1 MVRDNLPYL
10 LAKSKINL
18 MAQQAIIYILC
29 LDVIHV
35 DAFSSSENPVGGS
48 SRVMLSIL
56 ISQQQ
61 SQCCR
66 KCQRSIHDHAA
77 VTRAAMGGGNKNDAA
92 GSR

>member
-48 SRVMLSIL
+48 SDAVDLNLATTIAML
-56 ISQQQ
+56 QEVP
-61 SQCCR
+61 
-66 KCQRSIHDHAA
+66 K
-77 VTRAAMGGGNKNDAA
+77 VNT
-92 GSR
+92 

>member
-18 MAQQAIIYILC
+18 MAIINILC

-48 SRVMLSIL
+48 SDAVDLNLATTIAML
-56 ISQQQ
+56 QEVP
-61 SQCCR
+61 
-66 KCQRSIHDHAA
+66 K
-77 VTRAAMGGGNKNDAA
+77 VNT
-92 GSR
+92 